1 MKLGFLYAGQGSQH
15 PGMGADLYQAFPA
28 FRAVFDRAADC
39 VDFDLKEVSFTDAQG
54 VLNQTRYTQ
63 PCMVAFAA
71 GLTAVLREWGIV
83 PAVAAGLSLGEYSA
97 LHAAGV
103 FDAATAVRLV
113 AFRGKAMEEAARG
126 HDSAMMAV
134 LNLDREPLR
143 EACQAASQLGCVVIA
158 NYNCPGQL
166 VIGGDRAA
174 VEKAAALAKEKGA
187 RRCLPLKVSGPF
199 HTPLMAP
206 AGEALQDYFRGVAF
220 AEPSIPVIF
229 NCLGDEKPETVTI
242 PELLVQQVQSSVCM
256 EDSIRKM
263 AAMGMDA
270 IVEIGPG
277 KALSGFVKKTVPQ
290 VPVCSVE
297 TAADVEA
304 LPETLRQLKKEADR

>member
-1 MKLGFLYAGQGSQH
+1 MYETYPTFRQVLGA
-15 PGMGADLYQAFPA
+15 AQAE
-28 FRAVFDRAADC
+28 
-39 VDFDLKEVSFTDAQG
+39 VDFDLKRTSFEDPEG

-71 GLTAVLREWGIV
+71 GLTAVLREKGIV

-103 FDAATAVRLV
+103 FDAKTAVRLV
-113 AFRGKAMEEAARG
+113 AFRGKAMEEAAKG

-134 LNLDREPLR
+134 LGLDREPLQR
-143 EACQAASQLGCVVIA
+143 ACEAAADLGTVVIA

-166 VIGGDRAA
+166 VIGGCRAA
-174 VEKAAALAKEKGA
+174 VERAAALAKERGA

-206 AGEALQDYFRGVAF
+206 AGAALEAYFRTVPF
-220 AEPSIPVIF
+220 EEPRIPVVF
-229 NCLGDEKPETVTI
+229 NCLGDVRPEGTSI
-242 PELLVQQVQSSVCM
+242 QSLLVRQVQSSVYM

-263 AAMGMDA
+263 AAMGLDA
-270 IVEIGPG
+270 LVEIGPG
-277 KALSGFVKKTVPQ
+277 KVLAGFVKKTVPGF
-290 VPVCSVE
+290 PVCSVE

-304 LPETLRQLKKEADR
+304 LADTLRQLTEGRA